1 MDPTSVLTTVTGRD
15 RTGVTA
21 GFFAALAAYD
31 VDVRDV
37 EQVVIRNRLLL
48 TVLFDLRGDIASLR
62 HSVSQAAHAMGMECE
77 IVVMDGTGGRPP
89 ATSRSHVIVLGHPL
103 RAGALGHICQRIADH
118 GGNIESVAQLST
130 QPVSAIEM
138 IVSSANPIEL
148 RAVLVQ
154 AAEDAGVDVAVEPA
168 GLRRRA
174 KRLVVLDVD
183 STLIRDEAIDVLAA
197 RAGVGTEVREVTERA
212 MSGEL
217 DFAESLRER
226 VKLLAGL
233 SRSDV
238 EAVRDSLTL
247 TPGARTFVRTLR
259 RLGFHVGLVSG
270 SFTVLIERFLDELGL
285 EFAAANELEIVDDV
299 VTGNVLGPIV
309 DRAGKA
315 AALRRFAEQYGVPM
329 SQTVAV
335 GDGANDIDML
345 EAAGLGIAFNA
356 KAALRAAAD
365 TSVNLPYLDSVLF
378 VLGISRD
385 EIDEASADERRA
397 DESDARGT

>member
-1 MDPTSVLTTVTGRD
+1 MRPTSVLATVTGRD

-21 GFFAALAAYD
+21 GFFAALAAHD

-37 EQVVIRNRLLL
+37 EQVVVRDRLLL
-48 TVLFDLRGDIASLR
+48 TVLFDLRGDIAAMR
-62 HSVSQAAHAMGMECE
+62 HSVVQAAQAMGMECE
-77 IVVMDGTGGRPP
+77 LVVTDEKQHRP
-89 ATSRSHVIVLGHPL
+89 AANTSRSHVIVLGRPL
-103 RAGALGHICQRIADH
+103 RAGALGHIAQRIADH

-130 QPVSAIEM
+130 EPVSSIEM
-138 IVSSANPIEL
+138 IVRTADPVEL

-154 AAEDAGVDVAVEPA
+154 AAEEAGVDVAVEQA

-174 KRLVVLDVD
+174 KRLVVIDVD
-183 STLIRDEAIDVLAA
+183 STLIRDEAIDVLAT
-197 RAGVGTEVREVTERA
+197 RAGVGEQVRAITERTMA
-212 MSGEL
+212 GEL
-217 DFAESLRER
+217 DFAESLRSR
-226 VKLLAGL
+226 VALLAGL
-233 SRSDV
+233 SLGEV
-238 EAVRDSLTL
+238 EAVRDGLTL

-259 RLGFHVGLVSG
+259 RLGFHVGMVSG
-270 SFTVLIERFLDELGL
+270 SFTILTDRFITELGL
-285 EFAAANELEIVDDV
+285 EFAAANELEIIDGV
-299 VTGNVLGPIV
+299 VTGRVLGEIV

-315 AALRRFAEQYGVPM
+315 DALRRFAEKYGVPM

-365 TSVNLPYLDSVLF
+365 TSVNLPYLDTVLF

-385 EIDEASADERRA
+385 EIDEAAQ
-397 DESDARGT
+397 

>member
-1 MDPTSVLTTVTGRD
+1 MRPTSVLATLTGRD
-15 RTGVTA
+15 RTGVTG
-21 GFFAALAAYD
+21 GFFAALAAHD

-37 EQVVIRNRLLL
+37 EQVVVRNRLLL
-48 TVLFDLRGDIASLR
+48 TVLFDLRGDVAPLR
-62 HSVSQAAHAMGMECE
+62 YSVTNAARAMGMECE
-77 IVVMDGTGGRPP
+77 IVEVEEHASAKSV

-103 RAGALGHICQRIADH
+103 RAGALGHVCQRIAEH

-138 IVSSANPIEL
+138 IVSTANPVEL
-148 RAVLVQ
+148 RSVLVQ

-183 STLIRDEAIDVLAA
+183 STLIRDEAIDVLAG
-197 RAGVGTEVREVTERA
+197 RAGVGDQVRAVTERA
-212 MSGEL
+212 MAGEL
-217 DFAESLRER
+217 DFAESLRQR
-226 VKLLAGL
+226 VALLAGL
-233 SRSDV
+233 SRAEV
-238 EAVRDSLTL
+238 ESVRDALRL

-259 RLGFHVGLVSG
+259 RLGFHVGIVSG
-270 SFTVLIERFLDELGL
+270 SFTVLTDRFLGELGL
-285 EFAAANELEIVDDV
+285 EFAAANELEIIDDV
-299 VTGNVLGPIV
+299 VTGKVLGSIV

-315 AALRRFAEQYGVPM
+315 TALRRFADQFGVPM

-385 EIDEASADERRA
+385 EIEEASVE
-397 DESDARGT
+397 G